1 MRNIKRK
8 KMPVLIKRSNVYS
21 PTKKKGKDNG
31 VENSICGGGS
41 GQQITRGLDELT
53 PHKPT
58 EARK

>member
-1 MRNIKRK
+1 
-8 KMPVLIKRSNVYS
+8 MPVLIKRSNVYS